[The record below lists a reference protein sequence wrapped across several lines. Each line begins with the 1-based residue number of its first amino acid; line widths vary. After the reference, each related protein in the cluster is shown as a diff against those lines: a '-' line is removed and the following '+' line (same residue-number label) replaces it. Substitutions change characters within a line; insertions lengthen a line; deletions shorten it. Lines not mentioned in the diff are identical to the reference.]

1 MGVSAHGAVDFGDAT
16 GFSCSNPFVAGPRVS
31 LRLPMK
37 TVRIANGQGFWG
49 DSVDAPLHLIE
60 GGPIDY
66 LGMDYLAEVTLSI
79 MMRQKLKNPAAG
91 YATDFIDF
99 IRRALPQLVA
109 KNIRVVTNA
118 GGLNPKACRE
128 KIFEVARALGISG
141 FKVGVVEGDD
151 ILGRLPD
158 LLARGHGL
166 ANMDSGA
173 LLAPLVSQVTS
184 ANAYIGARPVAEA
197 LDGGAL
203 IVLCGRVTDTALAL
217 GPLVHEFGW
226 EADDWD
232 RLAAGTICG
241 HILECGAQATGGNF
255 TRWWEVPDLWRVGY
269 PIAEVEASGSFVVTK
284 HPGTGGMVTVDT
296 VSEQLV
302 YEMGDPQSYITPDVT
317 ADFTSIRL
325 AQEGVDRVRVSGISW
340 PGEDAVPQDFGLV
353 PRRLQG
359 GRPGHGLRPAR
370 HREGPARGGDRLEA
384 ARTRR
389 GHLRAGRPGDR
400 VARSLR
406 RLAGDPRGARRS
418 AGSRIAPRGE
428 GRRSLQGRSLRQGD
442 RAARDRRSAGRHRL
456 RRWPAQGTGGRR
468 LLAGAPRAGGDRTH
482 ARSLRG
488 GDLTALVA
496 VPLSRVAHA
505 RSGDKG
511 DASNVGLVAYSPAL
525 YEVLVREVTVD
536 RVRRHF
542 REICR
547 GEVERFEVPNLLA
560 LNFLLHDAL
569 GGGGTASLLTDAQGK
584 THGQGMLEMEIEVP
598 GELL

>member
-1 MGVSAHGAVDFGDAT
+1 
-16 GFSCSNPFVAGPRVS
+16 
-31 LRLPMK
+31 MK

-60 GGPIDY
+60 GGPVDY

-109 KNIRVVTNA
+109 KRIRVVTNA
-118 GGLNPKACRE
+118 GGLNPKACRA
-128 KIFEVARALGISG
+128 KIFEVARELGISG

-151 ILGRLPD
+151 LLGRLPG
-158 LLARGHGL
+158 LLARGHEL
-166 ANMDSGA
+166 RNMDSGEP
-173 LLAPLVSQVTS
+173 LAPLVSQVTS

-226 EADDWD
+226 AADDWD

-255 TRWWEVPDLWRVGY
+255 TRWWEVPELWKVGY

-325 AQEGVDRVRVSGISW
+325 AQEGSDRVRVSGITGRAKTPFLKISASYLDGYKAAGQVTVSGPRAIEKARLAAEIVW
-340 PGEDAVPQDFGLV
+340 KRLERAGVTFPAEDRATELLGVSGVLPGILAAPSDPPEVVLRLAVRAADRAKVDRFGKEIAPLV
-353 PRRLQG
+353 TAGPPGVTGFAG
-359 GRPGHGLRPAR
+359 GRPKAQ
-370 HREGPARGGDRLEA
+370 EV
-384 ARTRR
+384 
-389 GHLRAGRPGDR
+389 
-400 VARSLR
+400 VAY
-406 RLAGDPRGARRS
+406 
-418 AGSRIAPRGE
+418 
-428 GRRSLQGRSLRQGD
+428 
-442 RAARDRRSAGRHRL
+442 
-456 RRWPAQGTGGRR
+456 WPA
-468 LLAGAPRAGGDRTH
+468 LLA
-482 ARSLRG
+482 
-488 GDLTALVA
+488 
-496 VPLSRVAHA
+496 
-505 RSGDKG
+505 
-511 DASNVGLVAYSPAL
+511 
-525 YEVLVREVTVD
+525 RE
-536 RVRRHF
+536 
-542 REICR
+542 
-547 GEVERFEVPNLLA
+547 
-560 LNFLLHDAL
+560 
-569 GGGGTASLLTDAQGK
+569 
-584 THGQGMLEMEIEVP
+584 EIEQTLEVSV
-598 GELL
+598 EAI